1 MGEGLF
7 ARIRTVCRKTALGLV
22 PTLFL
27 FLAGELVQRV
37 RYSYAQDR
45 LDWMYYGF
53 GWDDTTPDVPIIPVA
68 APAGRPMARN
78 VGRRN
83 RPSGTARVGTDG
95 REEISMQP
103 TEINGREEA
112 SNSRADADNGEEI
125 PNLQAEAGNG
135 EEPPDDY
142 LGKFDPSAINI
153 LCIGGSSTYGVFN
166 DRRYTYPNLL
176 SERFKQT
183 VAGEAGVR
191 FSVLNIGLSG
201 QSSDTYSKQ
210 LDHEFAEYTPDV
222 AIFYT
227 GYNDIFVKDINRVYQ
242 TFEARMYALWSVIE
256 RYSLLL
262 LTAKEKYLIWTYNQS
277 LDIDED
283 RARIDRLEREFR
295 TALEGTLEPLI
306 RRDVPIILIPEVL
319 MARNFGGIG
328 HNYENY
334 AERYGNIPGIL
345 EDIAQRHGA
354 EFIDLQK
361 DFDAMDFK
369 VMFQDPVH
377 LTDEGNQVLSQL
389 IAERSV
395 TLQKLASRD
404 Q

>member
-1 MGEGLF
+1 MGQKTF
-7 ARIRTVCRKTALGLV
+7 ARIRKVCRKTVLGLL
-22 PTLFL
+22 PTLLL

-53 GWDDTTPDVPIIPVA
+53 DWDHKTPGVAIIPVVA
-68 APAGRPMARN
+68 DPGGRPMPRD
-78 VGRRN
+78 VDFRN
-83 RPSGTARVGTDG
+83 RSTAKARVETDV
-95 REEISMQP
+95 REEQRTAID
-103 TEINGREEA
+103 GFEEP
-112 SNSRADADNGEEI
+112 SNSQAAADNGEEQNVKLEAEYREAK
-125 PNLQAEAGNG
+125 PN
-135 EEPPDDY
+135 DY

-153 LCIGGSSTYGVFN
+153 LCIGGSSTYGIFN

-176 SERFKQT
+176 SEHFKRN
-183 VAGEAGVR
+183 VAGDAGIR
-191 FSVLNIGLSG
+191 FSVLNIGLPG
-201 QSSDTYSKQ
+201 QSSDTYSTQ
-210 LDHEFAEYTPDV
+210 LDLEFSEYTPDV

-227 GYNDIFVKDINRVYQ
+227 GYNDIFVKDVNRVYQ
-242 TFEARMYALWSVIE
+242 TFEARMYSLWSFVE

-277 LDIDED
+277 RDIDEERD
-283 RARIDRLEREFR
+283 RIALLEREFR
-295 TALEGTLEPLI
+295 AALEQTLEPLI
-306 RRDVPIILIPEVL
+306 QRDVPIILIPEVL

-328 HNYENY
+328 HNYESYGQRY
-334 AERYGNIPGIL
+334 ANIPSIL
-345 EDIAQRHGA
+345 EDVAQRYGA
-354 EFIDLQK
+354 EFIDLQT

-369 VMFQDPVH
+369 AMFQDPVH
-377 LTDEGNQVLSQL
+377 LTDDGNQVLSQL